1 MEKTIINDY
10 EILDEIGNGGF
21 SVISLGKNII
31 NQKLMALKIIDK
43 KIASNE
49 KFRERFRHSTKIL
62 FHLQHPNIVKI
73 EDLIDTPSTLIL
85 VMEYVDGISL
95 NEFIQKNYDFK
106 DPLRLLPFFYQLL
119 DAVEYAHSKNI
130 IHRDIKPSNVLI
142 SKDGSLKLIDFDVL
156 KDLNTSSNFT
166 SANFTIGTYTY
177 MSPEQ
182 LISSKSVNQQSD
194 IYSLGVLLF
203 YLLTGNPLYDKSE
216 KQNIS
221 DLATKIKSVPL
232 PKLSSINPNI
242 PEVFDFIIEKA
253 TQKQPENR
261 FFSCDDFKNHLVKKL
276 KPQINVS
283 VLDDDKT
290 IFNSKQEFD
299 PDKTF
304 VNTSP
309 PVNNNI
315 DDDKTQVLGNVKN
328 VKEVE
333 NDEKTQFFSRDTRT
347 VDSSN
352 DEKTQFFRNVPE
364 EEKTQIFSKPEKTR
378 PENKAQ
384 DFGNNQSFDNEPS
397 FEEENSPKFVPKG
410 QLSKLDMLI
419 FILGALVFI
428 IGIVFLI
435 INKMK

>member
-62 FHLQHPNIVKI
+62 FNLQHPNIVKI
-73 EDLIDTPSTLIL
+73 EDLIDTPSMLIL

-95 NEFIQKNYDFK
+95 NEFIKKNYDFK

-119 DAVEYAHSKNI
+119 DAVEYAHAKNI

-156 KDLNTSSNFT
+156 KDLNVSSNFT

-203 YLLTGNPLYDKSE
+203 YLLTGNPLYDKNE

-242 PEVFDFIIEKA
+242 PEVFDFILEKA

-261 FFSCDDFKNHLVKKL
+261 FFSCDEFKNYLVKKI

-283 VLDDDKT
+283 VLDEDRTT
-290 IFNSKQEFD
+290 INSKQEFD

-304 VNTSP
+304 VNTSTQ
-309 PVNNNI
+309 NNNI
-315 DDDKTQVLGNVKN
+315 DDDKTQFLGNIN
-328 VKEVE
+328 NTKESI
-333 NDEKTQFFSRDTRT
+333 NDEKTQFFSRDTHT

-352 DEKTQFFRNVPE
+352 DDKTQFFRSDVVE
-364 EEKTQIFSKPEKTR
+364 EEKTKIFAKPEKTR
-378 PENKAQ
+378 PQNKAQ
-384 DFGNNQSFDNEPS
+384 DFNNNSFDTNSS
-397 FEEENSPKFVPKG
+397 FEDGNSPKFVQKN
-410 QLSKLDMLI
+410 QLSKWDKLI

-428 IGIVFLI
+428 IGIAVLI
-435 INKMK
+435 INRMK